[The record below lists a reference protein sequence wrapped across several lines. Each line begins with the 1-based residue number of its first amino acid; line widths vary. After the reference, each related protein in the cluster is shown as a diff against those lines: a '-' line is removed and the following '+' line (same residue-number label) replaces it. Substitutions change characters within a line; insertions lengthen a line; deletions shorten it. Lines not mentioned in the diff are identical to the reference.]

1 MIALDVNLHVEV
13 GGKAILKDCRLEVE
27 AGEVYGV
34 IGRSGSGKSTL
45 ALALAG
51 LSPRHASRSG
61 HILLHGRDL
70 LRCTDQEIRSMSG
83 KHLALVLQAAAS
95 ALNPFLNL
103 EAHFREAWL
112 AHSKE
117 GVSMQRQRVAELLD
131 SVGLEGTPEFLSRR
145 PSQISIGQAQRVL
158 LAMALLHRPQL
169 LILDEP
175 TSALDCVARADVQQL
190 IRRIN
195 DETKVTVLY
204 ISHDLNAVRQVCTR
218 IGVLHEGTIVESGP
232 PDRLFAHPA
241 HPATQ
246 ALAAAFRQ
254 ELSAPLCPPADA
266 LSLVFS

>member
-1 MIALDVNLHVEV
+1 MIALDIDLQVEV
-13 GGKAILKDCRLEVE
+13 NGKTILVDCRLQVE

-45 ALALAG
+45 ALAIAG
-51 LSPRHASRSG
+51 LSPKHAIHSG
-61 HILLHGRDL
+61 HVLLHGRDL
-70 LRCTDQEIRSMSG
+70 LRCTRQEIRAISG

-112 AHSKE
+112 SHSSE
-117 GVSMQRQRVAELLD
+117 GVSTQSQRVTELLE
-131 SVGLEGTPEFLSRR
+131 SVGLPATSEFLRRR

-175 TSALDCVARADVQQL
+175 TSALDCIARADVQQL

-195 DETKVTVLY
+195 GETGVTVLY
-204 ISHDLNAVRQVCTR
+204 ISHDLHAVCQVCTR
-218 IGVLHEGTIVESGP
+218 IGVLHEGTIVESGSP
-232 PDRLFAHPA
+232 AQLFAHPE
-241 HPATQ
+241 HPATR

-254 ELSAPLCPPADA
+254 GLIAPPCSTPEV
-266 LSLVFS
+266 SLAFS